1 MIRPASNCLR
11 YLAIFLIAT
20 AAASAQQPASSPP
33 EVAPAVLTIQS
44 GTKTEAI
51 PAEAF
56 AKLPHKTLTV
66 FNAHSKMS
74 ETYSG
79 VPLAALL
86 AMIDAPMGSQL
97 HGKALATYI
106 VAQGSDGYRAVYS
119 LAEVDPAFHSGEVIV
134 ADTLGGKPLGKDG
147 PYKLVNS
154 EDKRPARWVR
164 NLVLITVTTAP

>member
-1 MIRPASNCLR
+1 MTRPASDCLR
-11 YLAIFLIAT
+11 YLAVFLVAA
-20 AAASAQQPASSPP
+20 AAASGQQPPS
-33 EVAPAVLTIQS
+33 APAAAAPAALTIQS
-44 GTKTEAI
+44 GTKAESI

-79 VPLAALL
+79 LPLNDLL
-86 AMIDAPMGSQL
+86 ARVDAPLGGQL

-119 LAEVDPAFHSGEVIV
+119 LAEVDPAFHGGEEIV

-147 PYKLVNS
+147 PYKLVNT

-164 NLVLITVTTAP
+164 NLVLIVVTSAQ